1 MTAHTRPEPF
11 TVSFHSPLLNSHLH
25 SMSSLR
31 TFIVED
37 NPVIY
42 ENLVSTLE
50 ELTNVKV
57 VGRAMDERSATQ
69 WLQGQ
74 GDSVDL
80 LIIDI
85 FLLSGSGL
93 GVLKAA
99 QDAGLNARRVVL
111 TNYATPDIRRRC
123 EGLGAN
129 RVFDKS
135 HELED
140 LIDYCA
146 HVSDGAG
153 TVPGDLN

>member
-1 MTAHTRPEPF
+1 
-11 TVSFHSPLLNSHLH
+11 
-25 SMSSLR
+25 MSSLR

>member
-153 TVPGDLN
+153 SVPGDLN

>member
-1 MTAHTRPEPF
+1 
-11 TVSFHSPLLNSHLH
+11 
-25 SMSSLR
+25 MSSLR

-50 ELTNVKV
+50 ELTNVEV
-57 VGRAMDERSATQ
+57 VGRAMDERGATQ

-74 GDSVDL
+74 GDSLDL

-93 GVLKAA
+93 GVLTAA
-99 QDAGLNARRVVL
+99 QEAGLSARRVVL
-111 TNYATPDIRRRC
+111 TNYATDDMRRRC
-123 EGLGAN
+123 QGLGAN

-135 HELED
+135 CELED

-146 HVSDGAG
+146 RVADGAA
-153 TVPGDLN
+153 TSPGDLG